1 MNRDSP
7 DIQARLAALADGTLA
22 PGEQEQLLAQIDSSS
37 ELGEDAE
44 AQRHAVAVMS
54 SLESVHAPAELHRS
68 VQVLVA
74 GASHSRHR
82 RPRRRLA
89 LRLLA
94 PGALAA
100 AAMAALLIALTS
112 GGSGA
117 PTLLKAADVALA
129 PATLPAPAQ
138 SVSRQSELTRSV
150 EGTAYPYWQD
160 SFGWRATGA
169 RVDRVAGRMVT
180 TVFYAP
186 QESAHTGA
194 GRIGYAIGGRS
205 PAAPSARWHRDHG
218 QRYRISPAEHP
229 RGDRAHL
236 ATRRA
241 HLRPGCP
248 RREQYDAGSSRRLGV
263 AAPLRRCP

>member
-22 PGEQEQLLAQIDSSS
+22 PDEREQLLAQIDSSS

-44 AQRHAVAVMS
+44 AQRHAVSVMS

-74 GASHSRHR
+74 GASHSRRR

-100 AAMAALLIALTS
+100 AAVAALLIALTS

-150 EGTAYPYWQD
+150 EGIAYPYWQD

-169 RVDRVAGRMVT
+169 RVDRLAGRMVT

-194 GRIGYAIGGRS
+194 GRIGYAIVAGVPLPLPHGGTEITDRGIAFHLLS
-205 PAAPSARWHRDHG
+205 TRGATVLTWRRAGHTCVLAARGVSSATLV
-218 QRYRISPAEHP
+218 
-229 RGDRAHL
+229 HL
-236 ATRRA
+236 AA
-241 HLRPGCP
+241 W
-248 RREQYDAGSSRRLGV
+248 E
-263 AAPLRRCP
+263 